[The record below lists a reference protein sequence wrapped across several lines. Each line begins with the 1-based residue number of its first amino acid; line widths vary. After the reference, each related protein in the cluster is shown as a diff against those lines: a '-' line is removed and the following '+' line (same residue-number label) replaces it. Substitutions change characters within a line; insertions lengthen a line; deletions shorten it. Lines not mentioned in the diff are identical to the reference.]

1 MSMSRLISILKHC
14 AFALLIVATVIVAL
28 VLYKNDNELSGGLF
42 SNVTPSI
49 TDANYNTISKNT
61 PPAITSTPESTK
73 NPTLIVPTDYIIDTK
88 KTPVPTATLVPT
100 ATPVPTATLV
110 PTATSVPTATPTATL
125 IPTATP
131 TVTPT
136 ATLIPTATFTSSPTA
151 TPAATSFSYNENSL
165 NSVIYQLERL
175 NIENEIFDEYNVEKT
190 YDFYNYI
197 SLENIDQVKLFE
209 YLKKF
214 YIDVIAHSFEFD
226 FSTPTSGE
234 SISVTIKTCLT
245 SAYCPF
251 CGNLK
256 CGYYRENNIK
266 METLLN
272 SVNLQNVEAANA
284 ELLYFL
290 YENTIE
296 GNYSERHFVC
306 CSCGK

>member
-49 TDANYNTISKNT
+49 TDANYNTTSKNT

-88 KTPVPTATLVPT
+88 KTPVPTAM
-100 ATPVPTATLV
+100 LV
-110 PTATSVPTATPTATL
+110 PTATSVPTAP
-125 IPTATP
+125 P

-136 ATLIPTATFTSSPTA
+136 ATPMPTATFTSSPTA
-151 TPAATSFSYNENSL
+151 TPAPTSFSYNENSL

-226 FSTPTSGE
+226 FSTPSSGE